1 VLLFFLGINRRH
13 KNASKPAQK
22 REYKMNTDSYD
33 PKLESLK
40 FQLEI
45 LKSELESIDKTVER
59 IDEITQTIKN
69 WAIVTWAGI
78 ISIAVGQP
86 ELRKYI
92 IITALLPLMF
102 WYIDGHWRH
111 LQRRST
117 FRAIKI
123 KEFLNDERLQKSF
136 EQKRLVDFIV
146 YDPIGHQYKGLP
158 EYKKHI
164 STRHALN
171 FAEVRNFYLG
181 LIVISIVLGVIF
193 YFV

>member
-1 VLLFFLGINRRH
+1 
-13 KNASKPAQK
+13 
-22 REYKMNTDSYD
+22 MNTDFYD
-33 PKLESLK
+33 PKLESLR

-45 LKSELESIDKTVER
+45 LKSELESIDKTIER

-78 ISIAVGQP
+78 ISIAAGQL

-92 IITALLPLMF
+92 IFTAILPFVF
-102 WYIDGHWRH
+102 WYSDGHWRH

-136 EQKRLVDFIV
+136 EQKKLVDFIV
-146 YDPIGHQYKGLP
+146 YDPIGRQYKRLP
-158 EYKKHI
+158 EYKKHV
-164 STRHALN
+164 STWHCLN
-171 FAEVRNFYLG
+171 FLEVRNFYLG
-181 LIVISIVLGVIF
+181 LIGISIVLGVIF
-193 YFV
+193 NFL

>member
-1 VLLFFLGINRRH
+1 
-13 KNASKPAQK
+13 
-22 REYKMNTDSYD
+22 MNSDSYD

-45 LKSELESIDKTVER
+45 LKSELQTIDQTVER
-59 IDEITQTIKN
+59 IDEITQTTKN

-86 ELRKYI
+86 ELRKFI
-92 IITALLPLMF
+92 IFTAILPFVF

-123 KEFLNDERLQKSF
+123 KEFLNDERLYKSF
-136 EQKRLVDFIV
+136 EQKKLIDFIV
-146 YDPIGHQYKGLP
+146 YDPIGHQYKKLP
-158 EYKKHI
+158 EYQKHI
-164 STRHALN
+164 SIRHTLN
-171 FAEVRNFYLG
+171 FSEVRNFYLG
-181 LIVISIVLGVIF
+181 LIMISIALGVIF
-193 YFV
+193 YFI